1 MKKIVAFF
9 CAILICGVVA
19 AQEKIDL
26 YKFIE
31 DIEWNSTRE
40 QVIEKYQDIIIPD
53 SLVDRSLLVKLT
65 GIKSEKDDIFV
76 KDIKIGDIASRIAV
90 LSFFSNRLSYVS
102 IAFAT
107 NTEYGADSTKS
118 WNVIINQN
126 LNENLGEE
134 WIIGFF
140 GYFFHRNALI
150 HNIGLSN
157 LMNHRSLSITPPS
170 PRYEKDFRVANW
182 GDSKE
187 KIINLEGRTNMSND
201 RDLYYFEDRLGEL
214 KCKIVYKFTNNRLIW
229 AKYIFDD
236 IKEDRML
243 YHYQHLEQMLDEK
256 YGIAQ
261 YDGTKW
267 KDSKYEEEYK
277 DKEIDAI
284 KYKYLEKYKFWCN
297 GPTLVYLGF
306 GKNQFGSLY
315 ITIEYHG
322 REMEKVQDKA
332 VFDAL

>member
-31 DIEWNSTRE
+31 GIEWNSTRG

-90 LSFFSNRLSYVS
+90 LKFYSNQLLSTTIV
-102 IAFAT
+102 FAT
-107 NTEYGADSTKS
+107 DSGYGADSTKY
-118 WNVIINQN
+118 WNSVINQN
-126 LNENLGEE
+126 LNNNLGEE
-134 WIIGFF
+134 FRV
-140 GYFFHRNALI
+140 GYCSWYFHNNALV
-150 HNIGLSN
+150 HNMGLSN
-157 LMNHRSLSITPPS
+157 LMNRRSLYITPPS

-236 IKEDRML
+236 IKKDQIL
-243 YHYQHLEQMLDEK
+243 YHYQQLDQMLNDK

-261 YDGTKW
+261 YDGTDW
-267 KDSKYEEEYK
+267 KDSKYKEEYK

-284 KYKYLEKYKFWCN
+284 YYGYLEKFKFWCN
-297 GPTLVYLGF
+297 GPTIVYLAIS
-306 GKNQFGSLY
+306 KAQFGSQY
-315 ITIEYHG
+315 ITIEYSG
-322 REMEKVQDKA
+322 REMGKVQEKA

>member
-9 CAILICGVVA
+9 CAILICGVVT

-65 GIKSEKDDIFV
+65 GIKSEKDDIFI

-90 LSFFSNRLSYVS
+90 LKFYSNQLSS
-102 IAFAT
+102 TTIAFTT
-107 NTEYGADSTKS
+107 NSEYGADSTKY

-134 WIIGFF
+134 WEIGLF
-140 GYFFHRNALI
+140 GYYFHRNALI
-150 HNIGLSN
+150 HNIDLSN
-157 LMNHRSLSITPPS
+157 LMNRRSLYITPPS

-187 KIINLEGRTNMSND
+187 KIINLEGRTNMLND
-201 RDLYYFEDRLGEL
+201 RDLYCFEDRLGEL
-214 KCKIVYKFTNNRLIW
+214 KSKIVYKFTNNRLIW
-229 AKYIFDD
+229 AKYMFDD
-236 IKEDRML
+236 IKEDLIL
-243 YHYQHLEQMLDEK
+243 YHYQRLEQMLDEK

-261 YDGTKW
+261 YDGTYW

-284 KYKYLEKYKFWCN
+284 KYKYLEKYKCWCN
-297 GPTLVYLGF
+297 GPTIVYLGIA
-306 GKNQFGSLY
+306 KNLFGSLY

-322 REMEKVQDKA
+322 REMEKVQEKA